1 MALLSYEFMRRAF
14 LAAIFI
20 AGIAPMLG
28 VFLVI
33 RRQSLMADTLSHV
46 SLAGVALGFF
56 LNLNPTMTTMVVVV
70 IAAII
75 LEYLRSMYRTYSEIS
90 IAILMAGGLALA
102 LVLMNLSGGNS
113 ATSIQSYLF
122 GSIVTI
128 TWPQVLFL
136 GILFAVIGLLFFL
149 FKRPMYVL
157 TFDEDTAHV
166 DGLPVRWM
174 SMMFNIITGV
184 AIAVMIPI
192 AGALLISAIM
202 VLPAAIGMRL
212 GKSFNIVILISIIV
226 GFIGMLSGLT
236 SSFYLDTPPGA
247 TITLV
252 FIFLFLLV
260 NLSKRI
266 LLGIRRKNRPLFLK
280 QVVI

>member
-14 LAAIFI
+14 IAAIFI

-266 LLGIRRKNRPLFLK
+266 LLGIRRKK
-280 QVVI
+280 

>member
-1 MALLSYEFMRRAF
+1 MLDLLSYGFMQRAF
-14 LAAIFI
+14 LAALFI

-46 SLAGVALGFF
+46 SLSGVALGFF
-56 LNLNPTMTTMVVVV
+56 LNLNPTMTTMIVVVL
-70 IAAII
+70 AAI
-75 LEYLRSMYRTYSEIS
+75 LMEYLRGLYRSYSEIS

-102 LVLMNLSGGNS
+102 LVLMNLSDGSS

-128 TWPQVLFL
+128 THDQVIFL
-136 GILFAVIGLLFFL
+136 GILFVVTVILFAL

-166 DGLPVRWM
+166 DGLPTHMM
-174 SMMFNIITGV
+174 SMLFNVLTGV

-202 VLPAAIGMRL
+202 VLPAAISMRI
-212 GKSFNIVILISIIV
+212 GKSFNIVLLLSVIIGLV
-226 GFIGMLSGLT
+226 GMLGGLT
-236 SSFYLDTPPGA
+236 SSYYLDTPPGA
-247 TITLV
+247 TITLA
-252 FIFLFLLV
+252 FIAMFLVLNVLRQIFV
-260 NLSKRI
+260 VVQRAKRI
-266 LLGIRRKNRPLFLK
+266 K
-280 QVVI
+280 

>member
-56 LNLNPTMTTMVVVV
+56 LNLNPNLTTLLIVV

-75 LEYLRSMYRTYSEIS
+75 LEYLRTLYRSYSEIS
-90 IAILMAGGLALA
+90 IAILMSGGLALA

-128 TWPQVLFL
+128 THDQVWILGFLFL
-136 GILFAVIGLLFFL
+136 IVFALFFL
-149 FKRPMYVL
+149 FKRPMYIL

-166 DGLPVRWM
+166 DGLPIRLM
-174 SMMFNIITGV
+174 SMLFNVLTGV
-184 AIAVMIPI
+184 AIAMMIPI

-202 VLPAAIGMRL
+202 VLPAAISMRL
-212 GKSFNIVILISIIV
+212 GKSFNAVILISV
-226 GFIGMLSGLT
+226 VIGMVGMMTGLT

-252 FIFLFLLV
+252 FIGLFLLI
-260 NLSKRI
+260 NLIKR
-266 LLGIRRKNRPLFLK
+266 
-280 QVVI
+280 VVIVIQRKQRLK

>member
-1 MALLSYEFMRRAF
+1 MEMLSYEFMRRAF

-56 LNLNPTMTTMVVVV
+56 LNLNPTLTTMFVV
-70 IAAII
+70 ILAAIV
-75 LEYLRSMYRTYSEIS
+75 LEYLRMMYRSYSEIS
-90 IAILMAGGLALA
+90 IAILMSGGLALA

-113 ATSIQSYLF
+113 STSIQSYLF

-128 TWPQVLFL
+128 TSDQVVFL
-136 GILFAVIGLLFFL
+136 GILFAVTAVLFLLF
-149 FKRPMYVL
+149 KKPMYVL

-166 DGLPVRWM
+166 DGLPVHWM
-174 SMMFNIITGV
+174 SMMFNVLTGV

-202 VLPAAIGMRL
+202 VLPAAISMRL
-212 GKSFNIVILISIIV
+212 GKSFNMVILISIV
-226 GFIGMLSGLT
+226 IGLAGMMTGLT
-236 SSFYLDTPPGA
+236 SSYYLSTPPGA

-252 FIFLFLLV
+252 FIAVFLLV
-260 NLSKRI
+260 NLIRRVII
-266 LLGIRRKNRPLFLK
+266 LLQRKK
-280 QVVI
+280 QAKN

>member
-56 LNLNPTMTTMVVVV
+56 LNLNPTLTTMLVVVL
-70 IAAII
+70 AAVI
-75 LEYLRSMYRTYSEIS
+75 LEYLRTIYRTYSEIS

-122 GSIVTI
+122 GSIVTM
-128 TWPQVLFL
+128 TWEQVIFL
-136 GILFAVIGLLFFL
+136 GILFVAIGILFFL

-166 DGLPVRWM
+166 DGLPVHLM
-174 SMMFNIITGV
+174 SMMFNVITGV

-212 GKSFNIVILISIIV
+212 GKSFNVVIAISVCV
-226 GFIGMLSGLT
+226 GFLGMLSGLT

-252 FIFLFLLV
+252 FIALFLIV
-260 NLSKRI
+260 NIIKRI
-266 LLGIRRKNRPLFLK
+266 LVAFRRKNN
-280 QVVI
+280 